1 MITLSAAQQAFFD
14 GPTVTK
20 AFLITITRVD
30 GEVFRFTTHD
40 ENLSLGSDIF
50 YAGFIS
56 LSKIMMSAS
65 LEPDSVDIAIIM
77 DPDHITEADVTRKRM
92 TNAAIEIRICDY
104 TDTSTNLIYFS
115 GTTSG
120 IVADEGIAKFEGRSR
135 RRLLQRTITNQY
147 SPGCRARLGDA
158 KCGIDLD
165 GKDTSGYPIIVTGRL
180 VNTVYSNTEFTAN
193 IVKASEDGT
202 IKPIDYTATTISTTA
217 PAGDE
222 HGYFD
227 DSASWSTHVFQTGQ
241 VITVS
246 GFTNDACNGKWRI
259 TNKVGSKLFVI
270 GLSQGKANLP
280 TQSASDSV
288 AIVVDASYVP
298 SGHYSHGKIIW
309 TRGRNTGFISDIRK
323 YWIDGSL
330 GRFKLLAP
338 PPFKPI
344 QGDQITIIA
353 GCDGRRGTCLNK
365 FNNVI
370 NFQGE
375 PDLPGIDNVSRYPDH
390 APVEVDLN

>member
-1 MITLSAAQQAFFD
+1 MITLSAEQQAFFY

-30 GEVFRFTTHD
+30 SEVFRFTTHD

-147 SPGCRARLGDA
+147 SPGCRARLGDT
-158 KCGIDLD
+158 KCGVDLE
-165 GKDTSGYPIIVTGRL
+165 GKDANGSLITTSGRIISS
-180 VNTVYSNTEFTAN
+180 VYSNTEFSAN
-193 IVKASEDGT
+193 ILKDSEDGT

-217 PAGDE
+217 PAGDD

-227 DSASWSTHVFQTGQ
+227 DTASWLTHAFQTGQ
-241 VITVS
+241 ILTVS

-259 TNKVGSKLFVI
+259 TNKVGTKLFVV

-280 TQSASDSV
+280 TQAASDSV
-288 AIVVDASYVP
+288 TIVVDASYVP
-298 SGHYSHGKIIW
+298 SGYYSHGKIIW
-309 TRGRNTGFISDIRK
+309 TRGRNNGFTSDIRK
-323 YWIDGSL
+323 YWFDGYSY
-330 GRFKLLAP
+330 RFKLLSP
-338 PPFKPI
+338 PPFMPI
-344 QGDQITIIA
+344 QGDQLSLIA
-353 GCDGRRGTCLNK
+353 GCDGRRGTCKNK

-375 PDLPGIDNVSRYPDH
+375 PDLPGMDNVSRYPDH